1 VSGGQL
7 DFEPLVNMGGL
18 RVGNKI
24 VAEEKALPV
33 PLECPPTGHHVDV
46 VRADAPVV
54 APDEE
59 CIPRRDVIAEA
70 RAPKVFV
77 ALRLENGRNLSSGGA
92 EAGYL
97 NQHIHNRLGSE
108 SRNGGAAEV
117 FDAAD

>member
-1 VSGGQL
+1 
-7 DFEPLVNMGGL
+7 MGGL

-77 ALRLENGRNLSSGGA
+77 ALRFEDGGNLSSGGA
-92 EAGYL
+92 EAGHL
-97 NQHIHNRLGSE
+97 NQHIHNRLGGE

-117 FDAAD
+117 FDAAN